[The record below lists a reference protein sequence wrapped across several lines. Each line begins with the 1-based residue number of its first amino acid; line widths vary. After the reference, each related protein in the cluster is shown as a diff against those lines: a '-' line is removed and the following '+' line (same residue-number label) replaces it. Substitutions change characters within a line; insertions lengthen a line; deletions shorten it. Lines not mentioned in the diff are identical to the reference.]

1 MTIGLVLAAVGT
13 AVTGQLLLKLGASTP
28 VHSPGDLVSILLKPY
43 TLVALVFYSVSA
55 LLWIMVLSRVPLSYA
70 YPLLALNYVLVVA
83 ISAWFLGESVSAQRW
98 VGVGVIMLGFLIAA
112 TS

>member
-1 MTIGLVLAAVGT
+1 
-13 AVTGQLLLKLGASTP
+13 
-28 VHSPGDLVSILLKPY
+28 
-43 TLVALVFYSVSA
+43 
-55 LLWIMVLSRVPLSYA
+55 MVLSRVPLSYA

>member
-1 MTIGLVLAAVGT
+1 VTIGLVLAAVGT
-13 AVTGQLLLKLGASTP
+13 SVTGQLLLKLGASTP
-28 VHSPGDLVSILLKPY
+28 VHSPADLVSILLKPY
-43 TLVALVFYSVSA
+43 TLVALVFYAVSA
-55 LLWIMVLSRVPLSYA
+55 ILWIMVLSRVPLSYA

-83 ISAWFLGESVSAQRW
+83 VSAWFLGEAVSAQRW